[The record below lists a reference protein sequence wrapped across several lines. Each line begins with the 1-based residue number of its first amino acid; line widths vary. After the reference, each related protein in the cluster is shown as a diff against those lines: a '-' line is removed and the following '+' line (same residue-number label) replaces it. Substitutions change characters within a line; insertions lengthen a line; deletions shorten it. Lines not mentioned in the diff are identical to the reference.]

1 MSSNELVSLTSGIPS
16 ADDELR
22 ILAAMSTERLRAEL
36 SKVLELTARNLM
48 RLALIV
54 RALEERGEDLSDL
67 RLGLLTYLRQIA
79 YGQVLPEVV
88 VRFAE
93 SPMLVRAIA
102 ALPQPDQR
110 RLASGEPV
118 PLVVARGEHG
128 HDIRMADPL
137 KMTGE
142 QVRQVFGKGRL
153 RDEAEQVLLM
163 EGNTGKKSTR
173 SRPRNKVGGIVVD
186 RRNRGLVIGKEFVPV
201 AQVVEA
207 LALLGEQGDEPED
220 DDAYS
225 SPIMTN
231 LTVSQHEALKDA
243 ANRGRMSV
251 AALVRR
257 ALSAYGLLNERR

>member
-1 MSSNELVSLTSGIPS
+1 MPESLAIPPGR
-16 ADDELR
+16 DDDDLR
-22 ILAAMSTERLRAEL
+22 ALAEMSTARLRAEL
-36 SKVLELTARNLM
+36 SRVLELTARNLM

-67 RLGLLTYLRQIA
+67 RLGLLPYLRQIA

-102 ALPQPDQR
+102 ALPGPDQK

-118 PLVVARGEHG
+118 SLVVARGEHG

-137 KMTGE
+137 KMTGD
-142 QVRQVFGKGRL
+142 QIRQVFGKGRL
-153 RDEAEQVLLM
+153 RDEAEQVLMM
-163 EGNTGKKSTR
+163 EGHTGKKGR
-173 SRPRNKVGGIVVD
+173 ARLRNKVGSIVVD

-201 AQVVEA
+201 AQVIEA

-225 SPIMTN
+225 SPVVTN
-231 LTVSQHEALKDA
+231 LTVSQHTAVKEA
-243 ANRGRMSV
+243 ANRGRTTV

-257 ALSAYGLLNERR
+257 AMSAYGLLESGR

>member
-1 MSSNELVSLTSGIPS
+1 MSEPLVTLPGHDT
-16 ADDELR
+16 DDEDLR
-22 ILAAMSTERLRAEL
+22 ILAAMSTAKLRAEL
-36 SKVLELTARNLM
+36 SRVLDLTAKNLM

-93 SPMLVRAIA
+93 SPLLVRAIA
-102 ALPQPDQR
+102 ALPGPDQR

-142 QVRQVFGKGRL
+142 QIRQVFGKGRL
-153 RDEAEQVLLM
+153 RDEAEQVLMM
-163 EGNTGKKSTR
+163 EGSAGKKISR
-173 SRPRNKVGGIVVD
+173 SRPRNKVGSIMVD

-201 AQVVEA
+201 AQVIEA

-225 SPIMTN
+225 SPVVTN
-231 LTVSQHEALKDA
+231 LTVSQHTAVKEA
-243 ANRGRMSV
+243 ANRGRTTV

-257 ALSAYGLLNERR
+257 AMSAYGLLESGR